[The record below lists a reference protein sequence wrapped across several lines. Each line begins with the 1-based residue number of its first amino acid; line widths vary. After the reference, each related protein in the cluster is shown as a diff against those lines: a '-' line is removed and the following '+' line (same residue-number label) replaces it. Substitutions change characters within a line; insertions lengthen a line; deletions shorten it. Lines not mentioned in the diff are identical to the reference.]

1 MTNWY
6 EITAKYPKTMDNG
19 KVKKVSDK
27 YLVSAV
33 CVADAERVV
42 VEDLSKYIS
51 EEIEISSAV
60 QKPIAEIF
68 KGDPDTC
75 ETWYKCKVLF
85 MVFDEKTGAEKK
97 VPSLMM
103 VLAKD
108 FDDAVAVLKKGME
121 GTMADWCIGAI
132 QETAIIDVYGE

>member
-6 EITAKYPKTMDNG
+6 EITSKYPKMQENG
-19 KVKKVSDK
+19 KIKKVSEK

-33 CVADAERVV
+33 CVADAERTVIT
-42 VEDLSKYIS
+42 DLQQFIK

-60 QKPIAEIF
+60 QKPISEIF
-68 KGDPDTC
+68 KGEDDIC
-75 ETWYKCKVLF
+75 NVWYKCKLSF
-85 MVFDEKTGAEKK
+85 IIIDEKTGKDKK
-97 VPSLMM
+97 VPVYMM

-121 GTMADWCIGAI
+121 GTMADWEIAAV
-132 QETAIIDVYGE
+132 QETAILDVYGG